1 MKTNST
7 QKRNKSFSFILEIL
21 NFFWASVSSNLTL
34 FWTVH
39 FSFCNETVILKSLF
53 WLETSKM
60 HENESFMQAKKV
72 SEYAFVAELLKI
84 KVEKI
89 DSLKVY
95 HAFKISPC
103 YASFSS
109 LDLLR
114 SCVTAGDGPVSDYK
128 KLLTTVS
135 MGNSSFWL
143 QNSTENRKSFVTQ
156 SKLWYFYKIHLR
168 VLFLIKFISIIFSCM
183 CCYHSSKKSLI

>member
-21 NFFWASVSSNLTL
+21 IFFWASVSSNLTL

-39 FSFCNETVILKSLF
+39 FSFCNETVIIKSLF

-84 KVEKI
+84 NVEKI
-89 DSLKVY
+89 DSFKVY

-109 LDLLR
+109 LDL
-114 SCVTAGDGPVSDYK
+114 CYTAVLQLEMALFLTIKSYSQLFQLEIALFGYK
-128 KLLTTVS
+128 IALKIGNHSQLSQNFDILIKSTS
-135 MGNSSFWL
+135 MFCFWSNSSL
-143 QNSTENRKSFVTQ
+143 
-156 SKLWYFYKIHLR
+156 
-168 VLFLIKFISIIFSCM
+168 
-183 CCYHSSKKSLI
+183 